1 MTYALEYS
9 EDGKAWRVAREKR
22 TRLDC
27 HGTGVRRVPV
37 TRERLQDIQREAEFW
52 SHRYPHVRIK
62 HP

>member
-9 EDGKAWRVAREKR
+9 DDGKAWRVAYEKR

-27 HGTGVRRVPV
+27 PGTGVRRSPV